1 MKKKKKAKRKK
12 RIIRLNI
19 FLIYNLF
26 YFVLILFLR
35 RSVLVFIMY
44 ILYYAKISSLIIY
57 LLFNSFYL
65 RYIFQMF
72 LFKKESENSSTFFRY
87 FFNTCFNF
95 ESTFNN
101 FI

>member
-44 ILYYAKISSLIIY
+44 ILYYAKISSLII
-57 LLFNSFYL
+57 
-65 RYIFQMF
+65 
-72 LFKKESENSSTFFRY
+72 
-87 FFNTCFNF
+87 
-95 ESTFNN
+95 
-101 FI
+101 